1 MLKQILDGFSY
12 NPNLLYLPCRFW
24 PNALAQ
30 LDPLRRAK
38 NYRPRWIV
46 VPESGEAIDA
56 YDTFF
61 FQFQVPEGC
70 ILWGYNFNSAGV
82 ARLDRPPANFNLK
95 LTDSCTGVQLFQDYA
110 NGGGLSAGV
119 GGGSANS
126 NTKCVPIL
134 LSQPRVIIGSG
145 KIDAAIEN
153 SSTAAATCQWLL
165 HFAEPC
171 AMIDE
176 RTGLPIGGR

>member
-1 MLKQILDGFSY
+1 MLRQILDGFSY
-12 NPNLLYLPCRFW
+12 NPNLLYLPNRFW

-46 VPESGEAIDA
+46 VPETGEAIDA
-56 YDTFF
+56 YDTLF
-61 FQFQVPEGC
+61 FQFQIPEGC
-70 ILWGYNFNSAGV
+70 WLWGYNFNSAGADPV
-82 ARLDRPPANFNLK
+82 NLPPANFNLK
-95 LTDSCTGVQLFQDYA
+95 LTDACTGVSLFQDYA
-110 NGGGLSAGV
+110 NGAGCAA
-119 GGGSANS
+119 GQGSGS
-126 NTKCVPIL
+126 VVSKSKCVPVL
-134 LSQPRVIIGSG
+134 LSQPRPIVGSG

-153 SSTAAATCQWLL
+153 SSTVAATCQWLL

-176 RTGLPIGGR
+176 ATGKPIGGK